1 MNPKPQAKP
10 QNTKDQSLEKGL
22 GLDDIYFTVFRHK
35 ELLITCLCLGLISAY
50 LLRATTKPVYSSQAK
65 LLVRYVVDRPEINPV
80 NQGANILPGNSGID
94 GILSSETE
102 ILTSL
107 DLAKVVAEKVTP
119 ERILSDGATNILDA
133 ARVIS
138 MGVVAI
144 ASRRNDVMTIV
155 FYHPDPDVVQPVL
168 SALIQAYLDKHMEV
182 RQGMGF
188 GQEYYSRQ
196 MAELRQRLASTE
208 EEIKKLLTEAKV
220 VSLAEAKRSYS
231 AQIERFEGELR
242 TAKVELYARRSV
254 LGDVAGN
261 AESAVPTNDPIPVE
275 KLENYAMVL
284 TGLDAL
290 AKRERE
296 LLLQGYREVHPQVVA
311 TRRSIEEL
319 KSKKAELEATDP
331 ELRTKEGDAAGAD
344 LVAER
349 AQVRALAAKVEG
361 YEELLAGIQSSAF
374 NLLSLEPKLAELER
388 QRDQEARNLQFV
400 ASSLDRAQAD
410 AIGGNKVTGIKIVE
424 HPTPPISS
432 NKKLRKKM
440 ASVLGGFVLFGIA
453 IAALRDYVIE
463 RTIRRPADARRHLTL
478 PFFLAIPDTTWR
490 GCWGALKSQWKRSS
504 LRRGGQPRE
513 GDAVATVVAP
523 WDRNHHL
530 CSFSEGLRERLLT
543 YFEVNGISHKPKLV
557 GVTSCGGGA
566 GVTTLASGLAAAL
579 SKTGDGNVLLVDM
592 NGSQGATHSFYKGK
606 PGCGLADALEPDAR
620 AEALVQENLYLAS
633 MTQADGAS
641 DKDMTGRFLPA
652 RFNNI
657 MPELKASDYDYV
669 IFDMPPVTPTSVT
682 PRLSSNMDLVLLVLE
697 AERSGQ
703 QSARQA
709 GSLLTEARANTAVV
723 LNKCRQ
729 RVPAVL
735 SLES

>member
-1 MNPKPQAKP
+1 MNPKSQAKP
-10 QNTKDQSLEKGL
+10 QSAKGQSLETGL
-22 GLDDIYFTVFRHK
+22 GLGDVYYTVFRHK
-35 ELLITCLCLGLISAY
+35 ELLMVCLCFGLIGAY
-50 LLRATTKPVYSSQAK
+50 VLHVTTKPVYSSQAK
-65 LLVRYVVDRPEINPV
+65 LLVRYVVDRPEINPA
-80 NQGANILPGNSGID
+80 NQGANILPGNSGVE

-119 ERILSDGATNILDA
+119 ERILGDGGTNILDA

-138 MGVVAI
+138 MGVAAI
-144 ASRRNDVMTIV
+144 ASRRNDVMTVV
-155 FYHPDPDVVQPVL
+155 FYHADPDVVQPVL
-168 SALIQAYLDKHMEV
+168 NALIQAYLDKHVEV
-182 RQGMGF
+182 RQGLGF
-188 GQEYYSRQ
+188 GQEHYSRQ
-196 MAELRQRLASTE
+196 MAELRQRLATTE
-208 EEIKKLLTEAKV
+208 EAIKQLLTEAKV
-220 VSLAEAKRSYS
+220 VSLAEAKRIYS

-242 TAKVELYARRSV
+242 TAKVELYARRAT
-254 LGDVAGN
+254 LGEVAEN
-261 AESAVPTNDPIPVE
+261 AESSTPTTDRIPVE

-296 LLLQGYREVHPQVVA
+296 LLLQGYREVHPQIVA
-311 TRRSIEEL
+311 TRKSIEEL
-319 KSKKAELEATDP
+319 KLKKAELEQAEP
-331 ELRTKEGDAAGAD
+331 KLVVKEGNLASTD
-344 LVAER
+344 LIAER

-361 YEELLAGIQSSAF
+361 YEELLANLQNSAF

-388 QRDQEARNLQFV
+388 QRDQEARNLNYV

-410 AIGGNKVTGIKIVE
+410 AIGGNKVTGIKVVE
-424 HPTPPISS
+424 HPTPPVYSTR
-432 NKKLRKKM
+432 KLRKKM
-440 ASVLGGFVLFGIA
+440 VSVMAGFVLFGLA

-463 RTIRRPADARRHLTL
+463 RTIRRPAEARRHLAL
-478 PFFLAIPDTTWR
+478 PFLLAIPDTSWR
-490 GCWGALKSQWKRSS
+490 GSLGALKSQWKYTSA
-504 LRRGGQPRE
+504 RRGSRARE
-513 GDAVATVVAP
+513 QEAVATVVPP

-530 CSFSEGLRERLLT
+530 CSFFEGLRERLLT
-543 YFEVNGISHKPKLV
+543 YFEVNGVSHKPKLV

-592 NGSQGATHSFYKGK
+592 NGGQGATHSFYKGK

-633 MTQADGAS
+633 MRPEDGAGE
-641 DKDMTGRFLPA
+641 KDGNNRFLPA
-652 RFNNI
+652 RFNKI
-657 MPELKASDYDYV
+657 IPELKASDYDYV

-709 GSLLTEARANTAVV
+709 GSLLAESRANSAVV

-729 RVPAVL
+729 RVPALL
-735 SLES
+735 SQEL